1 MKCFYKVNCFEM
13 KKITIAFLLS
23 LIGFAGFAQENNK
36 VNFIKGTVL
45 DSDGNTPVI
54 YTNIGIEGTYIG
66 TASNAEGNFELKIP
80 EDFVGKQIFFS
91 AVGYK
96 NKLIPVTLL
105 IGKEFNLIKLE
116 PQSYD
121 IGDIDVNAQS
131 KVLYRILRTASE
143 DIPKNFVKGPFNMD
157 CSFDYEKI
165 ADTLKL
171 TMSAKTNI
179 YDKNGYSKPSVE
191 DAYKS
196 RNYSFSNVVKN
207 FGSYG
212 FAEGI
217 TNLDEV
223 LSLDLARSVSSILNP
238 VNLDRFILNQEE
250 DAELNGFDVWVIGFK
265 QPKPD
270 FEGSGDFYA
279 SLFEGKIYI
288 NKNNYKVI
296 KIECWVKS
304 DKQTRAGRGL
314 AVGVSNKSYLKN
326 VAYDYTVSYNSQGLD
341 FISIHKNY
349 EQANKPVSENSRLVV
364 KKINTSNVEPIAS
377 KDYFVG
383 E

>member
-1 MKCFYKVNCFEM
+1 M

-23 LIGFAGFAQENNK
+23 LIGFAVFPQENSTINI
-36 VNFIKGTVL
+36 IKGTVV
-45 DSDGNTPVI
+45 DADGNVPVA
-54 YTNIGIEGTYIG
+54 YTNIGIEGTYNG
-66 TASNAEGNFELKIP
+66 TASNVEGNFELKIP
-80 EDFVGKQIFFS
+80 ENFSGMQIFFS

-105 IGKEFNLIKLE
+105 IGKDFNLIKLE

-121 IGDIDVNAQS
+121 IGDIDVNARS

-143 DIPKNFVKGPFNMD
+143 DIPKNFVKGPLNMV
-157 CSFDYEKI
+157 CSYEYEKI

-179 YDKNGYSKPSVE
+179 YDKSGYSKPSVE

-196 RNYSFSNVVKN
+196 RNYSFSDVVKN
-207 FGSYG
+207 FGSYS
-212 FAEGI
+212 FADGI
-217 TNLDEV
+217 TYLDEV

-238 VNLDRFILNQEE
+238 VNLDRFLLNQEE

-279 SLFEGKIYI
+279 SRFEGKIYI

-304 DKQTRAGRGL
+304 DKQNRAGRDL
-314 AVGVSNKSYLKN
+314 AIGVSNISYLKN
-326 VAYDYTVSYNSQGLD
+326 VAYDFTVSYNSQGLD

-349 EQANKPVSENSRLVV
+349 EQENELVSENTRLVV
-364 KKINTSNVEPIAS
+364 QKINTSNVDPIVS